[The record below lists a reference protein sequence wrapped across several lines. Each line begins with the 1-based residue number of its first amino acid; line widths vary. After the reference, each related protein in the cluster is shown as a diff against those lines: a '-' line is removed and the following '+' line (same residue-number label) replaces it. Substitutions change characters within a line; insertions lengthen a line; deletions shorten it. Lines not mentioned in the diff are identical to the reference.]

1 MGPSSASTSSGVR
14 HAMPCETEKKETR
27 PDKAR
32 KTQLRKLRKRESV
45 IREYSRSGTKKVH
58 AAVHSVEGSLE
69 QAASLSRNAKRNDPS
84 NPPISLQQR
93 VIAAE
98 KDVPQL
104 PPVTLGRLKVTTPVI
119 LSPMAGETNW
129 PFRVLCE
136 RYGKSGLYVG
146 EMITARAIVANNEKA
161 WRLTRFAPSEKI
173 RSLQVYGVNPRW
185 IAQAIR
191 AIIDKAHPDHIDLNF
206 GCPVAKITRHGGGS
220 ALPWKEDLFAA
231 DIHAAVEAAKA
242 SGTAITAKMRIGIDD
257 EHETYLRAGKIAQE
271 EGIDA
276 VTLHART
283 TAQFY
288 GGHSDWS
295 AIRRLKEELDIPVF
309 GNGDIW
315 SAEDA
320 LEMVRQTGC
329 DGVAVARGA
338 MGRPWIFAN
347 IRSAFEGSTKR
358 INPSLGQVGQ
368 LIVQHATYLKD
379 FYDGDEQHA
388 ARDMR
393 KHIANYLK
401 DFPVGGAVRRQF
413 MAIESI
419 DDIKRL
425 LDGLDPDLHIPPTAI
440 GQPRGRIRF
449 QRKVHLPYGW
459 LDSRTTTPQ
468 EREVLFGEDPMDA
481 SY

>member
-1 MGPSSASTSSGVR
+1 M
-14 HAMPCETEKKETR
+14 TEHDDQ
-27 PDKAR
+27 PDMIDAAQEAAAEKSR
-32 KTQLRKLRKRESV
+32 LRKLRRRES
-45 IREYSRSGTKKVH
+45 IVH
-58 AAVHSVEGSLE
+58 EHRRTGHGGSDQTGARPPADAAVPV
-69 QAASLSRNAKRNDPS
+69 LSAHERAV
-84 NPPISLQQR
+84 L
-93 VIAAE
+93 AE
-98 KDVPQL
+98 KDVPDL
-104 PPVTLGRLKVTTPVI
+104 PPVRLGGLTVDSPVV

-136 RYGKSGLYVG
+136 EYGKSGLYVG
-146 EMITARAIVANNEKA
+146 EMVTARAIVANNDKA

-185 IAQAIR
+185 TEKAVR
-191 AIIDKAHPDHIDLNF
+191 AIIERAHPDHIDLNF

-231 DIHAAVEAAKA
+231 DVRAAVRACE
-242 SGTAITAKMRIGIDD
+242 GTGIPVTAKIRTGIDD
-257 EHETYLRAGKIAQE
+257 AHPTYLRAGHIAQE
-271 EGIDA
+271 EGVAA

-295 AIRRLKEELDIPVF
+295 AIGRLKKELSIPVF

-347 IRSAFEGSTKR
+347 IRLAFAGSAER
-358 INPSLGQVGQ
+358 VNPTLGQVGQ
-368 LIVQHATYLKD
+368 LIVRHTRYMID
-379 FYDGDEQHA
+379 FYDGDEGHA
-388 ARDMR
+388 VRDMR
-393 KHIANYLK
+393 KHIASYLRG
-401 DFPVGGAVRRQF
+401 FPVGGAVRRQF
-413 MAIESI
+413 TSATSLE
-419 DDIKRL
+419 DIRRMV
-425 LDGLDPDLHIPPTAI
+425 DGLDPDLRIPDEAI
-440 GQPRGRIRF
+440 GVPRGRVKF
-449 QRKVHLPYGW
+449 QSRVHLPYGW

-468 EREVLFGEDPMDA
+468 QREVLFGEDPMDA